1 MRFTAK
7 IKQNSG
13 MSKRFSGGSRP
24 PNPLAPL
31 MGAPLRGAH
40 AACGRAFRAAVST
53 GVDRGVDACINSP
66 GAGVDTGVSTVP
78 EQVLKRFN
86 TTWNMC

>member
-1 MRFTAK
+1 M
-7 IKQNSG
+7 I
-13 MSKRFSGGSRP
+13 
-24 PNPLAPL
+24 PLTEDC
-31 MGAPLRGAH
+31 LRETTSQ
-40 AACGRAFRAAVST
+40 RVDAAVST